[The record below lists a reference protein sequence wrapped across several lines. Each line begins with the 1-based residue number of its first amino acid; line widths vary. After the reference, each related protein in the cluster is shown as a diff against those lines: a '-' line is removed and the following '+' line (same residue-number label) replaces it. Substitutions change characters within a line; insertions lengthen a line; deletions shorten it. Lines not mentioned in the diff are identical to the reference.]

1 MNQYGY
7 PQPGQVITYRCGGCG
22 APLPININQQI
33 IYCQHCGTANQIPQ
47 QAMNTTINYSGV
59 QINAQTDTE
68 SILRSAEYLITCNQH
83 EKAKD
88 TLFTAIMSGAD
99 DYRIYLLK
107 VKLDMWADEDMITF
121 TDLDKLKTYEAS
133 NQNSDGTITRAI
145 CELMHYRGMNGIT
158 LLHLAAYQVM
168 FDQVVYCVDHQS
180 DVNSIAGSN
189 QVTPISIMFRPENAR
204 LQNNKAGVKAIRDYL
219 MAHGARDFKRRGF

>member
-1 MNQYGY
+1 MNQYGN
-7 PQPGQVITYRCGGCG
+7 PQPGQVITYKCGGCG

-47 QAMNTTINYSGV
+47 QAVNSTLNFAGV
-59 QINAQTDTE
+59 QVKTQTDTE
-68 SILRSAEYLITCNQH
+68 SMLRSAEYLITCNQH

-88 TLFTAIMSGAD
+88 VLFTAIMSGAD

-107 VKLDMWADEDMITF
+107 VQLDMWGEEDMITF

-133 NQNSDGTITRAI
+133 YQNRDGSVSRAI
-145 CELMHYRGMNGIT
+145 CELMRYRGMNGIT

-189 QVTPISIMFRPENAR
+189 QVTPISIMFRPENVR

-219 MAHGARDFKRRGF
+219 MAHGARDIRRRGF